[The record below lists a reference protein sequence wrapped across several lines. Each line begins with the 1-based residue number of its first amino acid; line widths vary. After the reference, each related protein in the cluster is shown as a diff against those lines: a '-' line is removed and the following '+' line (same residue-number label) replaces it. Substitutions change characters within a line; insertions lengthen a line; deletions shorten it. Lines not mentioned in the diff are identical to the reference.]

1 MNMRCPLCGEEIQ
14 LPEEVQEGQHI
25 LCPYCNQKFSYQT
38 DNSVPPSGE
47 FVENNRSDGL
57 KVPRVL
63 RILSKIL
70 FVVGAWIMIMGAK
83 DWMWPDGFRWAFFF
97 LFVTGVM
104 LFSTAYF
111 MQIGHSAARKT
122 ALVSLLCVL
131 SAVLSPPPRS
141 LLDVICVLVFFIP
154 VAVTF
159 LPSARRWLSQYDQ
172 LSWRDLDVALQ
183 GWKGLSKIWKCVVVV
198 VFVCVIYNLVT
209 PSTVGWDY
217 GGFEGDRG
225 FERYIYVYSIAT
237 YDETC
242 MKITAVQRDSL
253 VTVSAD
259 KDMNKVWRG
268 ADFVFN
274 FDDDAGWKKCKALIR
289 EKVRDRAAK
298 QVIARLEKL
307 RREL

>member
-1 MNMRCPLCGEEIQ
+1 MRCPLCGEEIQ

-25 LCPYCNQKFSYQT
+25 LCPYCKQKFSYQT
-38 DNSVPPSGE
+38 DDSALPEQESIANSGAEPK
-47 FVENNRSDGL
+47 F
-57 KVPRVL
+57 PRVL

-70 FVVGAWIMIMGAK
+70 FVAGAWTVIMGART
-83 DWMWPDGFRWAFFF
+83 WMWPEGFRWAFFF
-97 LFVTGVM
+97 VFIMGLM

-111 MQIGHSAARKT
+111 LQVGHSVARKT

-131 SAVLSPPPRS
+131 PAVLSPPRS
-141 LLDVICVLVFFIP
+141 LLDVIGVLVLFIP
-154 VAVTF
+154 LVVTF
-159 LPSARRWLSQYDQ
+159 LPSSRRWLSQYDK

-183 GWKGLSKIWKCVVVV
+183 VWKGLSKIWKCVVVI
-198 VFVCVIYNLVT
+198 VFACVIYNLAT

-217 GGFEGDRG
+217 GEFEGAG
-225 FERYIYVYSIAT
+225 GVQRYIYVYSIAT

-259 KDMNKVWRG
+259 KDMDKVWRG
-268 ADFVFN
+268 ADLVFN
-274 FDDDAGWKKCKALIR
+274 YDDDAGWKKCKALIR
-289 EKVRDRAAK
+289 EKVRDRTAK

>member
-25 LCPYCNQKFSYQT
+25 LCPYCKQKFSYQT
-38 DNSVPPSGE
+38 DDSALPEQESIANSGAEPK
-47 FVENNRSDGL
+47 F
-57 KVPRVL
+57 PRVL

-70 FVVGAWIMIMGAK
+70 FVAGAWIVIMGART
-83 DWMWPDGFRWAFFF
+83 WMWPEGFRWAFFF
-97 LFVTGVM
+97 VFIMGLM

-111 MQIGHSAARKT
+111 LQVGHSVARKT

-131 SAVLSPPPRS
+131 PAVLSPPRS
-141 LLDVICVLVFFIP
+141 LLDVIGVLVLFIP
-154 VAVTF
+154 LVVTF
-159 LPSARRWLSQYDQ
+159 LPSSRRWLSQYDK

-183 GWKGLSKIWKCVVVV
+183 VWKGLSKIWKCVVVI
-198 VFVCVIYNLVT
+198 VFACVIYNLAT

-217 GGFEGDRG
+217 GEFEGAG
-225 FERYIYVYSIAT
+225 GVQRYIYVYSIAT

-259 KDMNKVWRG
+259 KDMDKVWRG
-268 ADFVFN
+268 ADLVFN
-274 FDDDAGWKKCKALIR
+274 YDDEAGWKKCKALIR
-289 EKVRDRAAK
+289 EKVRDRTAK

-307 RREL
+307 RHELY

>member
-70 FVVGAWIMIMGAK
+70 FVAGAWIAICAAK
-83 DWMWPDGFRWAFFF
+83 AWMWPDGFRWAFFF
-97 LFVTGVM
+97 LFVMGLM

-111 MQIGHSAARKT
+111 LQVGHSVARKT

-131 SAVLSPPPRS
+131 PAVLSPPRS
-141 LLDVICVLVFFIP
+141 FLDVIGVLVLFIP
-154 VAVTF
+154 LVVTF
-159 LPSARRWLSQYDQ
+159 LPSSRRWLSQYDK

-183 GWKGLSKIWKCVVVV
+183 VWKELSKIWKCVVVI
-198 VFVCVIYNLVT
+198 VFACVIYNLAT

-217 GGFEGDRG
+217 GEFEGAG
-225 FERYIYVYSIAT
+225 GVQRYIYVYSIAT

-259 KDMNKVWRG
+259 KDMDKVWRG
-268 ADFVFN
+268 ADLVFN
-274 FDDDAGWKKCKALIR
+274 YDDDAGWKKCKALIR

>member
-25 LCPYCNQKFSYQT
+25 LCPYCKQKFSYQT
-38 DNSVPPSGE
+38 DDSALPEQESIANSGAEPK
-47 FVENNRSDGL
+47 F
-57 KVPRVL
+57 PRVL

-70 FVVGAWIMIMGAK
+70 FVAGAWIVIMGART
-83 DWMWPDGFRWAFFF
+83 WMWPEGFRWAFFF
-97 LFVTGVM
+97 VFIMGLM

-111 MQIGHSAARKT
+111 LQVGHSVARKT

-131 SAVLSPPPRS
+131 PAVLSPPRS
-141 LLDVICVLVFFIP
+141 LLDVIGVLVLFIP
-154 VAVTF
+154 LVVTF
-159 LPSARRWLSQYDQ
+159 LPSSRRWLSQYDK

-183 GWKGLSKIWKCVVVV
+183 VWKGLSKIWKCVVVI
-198 VFVCVIYNLVT
+198 VFACVIYNLAT

-217 GGFEGDRG
+217 GEFEGAG
-225 FERYIYVYSIAT
+225 GVQRYIYVYSIAT

-259 KDMNKVWRG
+259 KDMDKVWRG
-268 ADFVFN
+268 ADLVFN
-274 FDDDAGWKKCKALIR
+274 YDDDAGWKKCKALIR
-289 EKVRDRAAK
+289 EKVRDRTAK

-307 RREL
+307 RRELQ

>member
-25 LCPYCNQKFSYQT
+25 LCPYCKQKFSYQT
-38 DNSVPPSGE
+38 DDSALPEQESIANSGAEPK
-47 FVENNRSDGL
+47 F
-57 KVPRVL
+57 PRVL

-70 FVVGAWIMIMGAK
+70 FVAGAWIVIMGART
-83 DWMWPDGFRWAFFF
+83 WMWPEGFRWAFFF
-97 LFVTGVM
+97 VFIMGLM

-111 MQIGHSAARKT
+111 LQVGHSVARKT

-131 SAVLSPPPRS
+131 PAVLSPPRS
-141 LLDVICVLVFFIP
+141 LLDVIGVLVLFIP
-154 VAVTF
+154 LVVTF
-159 LPSARRWLSQYDQ
+159 LPSSRRWLSQYDK

-183 GWKGLSKIWKCVVVV
+183 VWRGLSKIWKCVVVI
-198 VFVCVIYNLVT
+198 VFACVIYNLAT

-217 GGFEGDRG
+217 GEFEGAG
-225 FERYIYVYSIAT
+225 GVQRYIYVYSIAT

-259 KDMNKVWRG
+259 KDMDKVWRG
-268 ADFVFN
+268 ADLVFN
-274 FDDDAGWKKCKALIR
+274 YDDDAGWKKCKALIR
-289 EKVRDRAAK
+289 EKVRDRTAK

-307 RREL
+307 RHELY